1 MTTSTKIQKHRLAG
15 GFEPL
20 AYTYVDQF
28 DHRQNEVTD
37 PQSGSYGEAH
47 DPIDADYNDELESNG
62 YDCDHCTHCGSRLSS
77 GSLYRHTSGELIVIG
92 NICVNRLAFSTADE
106 IQKAHRENRI
116 KQGLL
121 RGIMNASWRWRIV
134 GEFLQQN
141 AEKNDILED
150 MLNKLSKYFSLSR
163 RQIAFARKLVRE
175 ADSKQALAAEREAKM
190 VDAADWEDGRF
201 EIEGKI
207 LSVKWK
213 DNDFGGSYK
222 MIVELED
229 GRRCWGSVPS
239 KLGDSEVGDVVRF
252 KATFSKSN
260 DDSKFA
266 FFKRP
271 TVSK

>member
-1 MTTSTKIQKHRLAG
+1 
-15 GFEPL
+15 
-20 AYTYVDQF
+20 
-28 DHRQNEVTD
+28 
-37 PQSGSYGEAH
+37 
-47 DPIDADYNDELESNG
+47 
-62 YDCDHCTHCGSRLSS
+62 
-77 GSLYRHTSGELIVIG
+77 
-92 NICVNRLAFSTADE
+92 
-106 IQKAHRENRI
+106 
-116 KQGLL
+116 
-121 RGIMNASWRWRIV
+121 
-134 GEFLQQN
+134 
-141 AEKNDILED
+141 
-150 MLNKLSKYFSLSR
+150 MLNKLAKYFSLSR
-163 RQIAFARKLVRE
+163 RQIAFARKLVRQ
-175 ADSKQALAAEREAKM
+175 ADEREALAAERKAKL

-222 MIVELED
+222 MIVELAD

-260 DDSKFA
+260 DDDKFA